1 MGNQI
6 ELSCRT
12 SLDYEKKSI
21 EYQCG
26 ECGKRFPGK
35 NGKANYKI
43 HWIEQHL
50 QSQANY
56 SLNME
61 YEFPCGACEFKTK
74 DKNEFRN
81 HIQSDH
87 DKSDVESYDCSLCEF
102 KNSSISKFNS
112 HLKNHKHYRCL
123 TCQNNF
129 HGPNSRALFRM
140 HLQKSKEVDFVNPC
154 SGQKQ
159 ITCDICKFE
168 CNEDNSFKTHF
179 ESKHEQKGN
188 RKSYNCSMCDFTTH
202 TGFIQRI
209 INHFKVHPKCYIC
222 GQQYHGSN
230 GARSLKNHMIKRHH
244 QPPKPIKLV
253 YSKSSKEPVAVK
265 EPGAVAVQN
274 SQGTYDCS
282 KCGKSWPYLSH
293 FIRHNKVCNP
303 KKEMPKNELPKTEE
317 HKPIMEPIQDHS
329 NLDAARSA

>member
-1 MGNQI
+1 
-6 ELSCRT
+6 
-12 SLDYEKKSI
+12 
-21 EYQCG
+21 
-26 ECGKRFPGK
+26 
-35 NGKANYKI
+35 
-43 HWIEQHL
+43 
-50 QSQANY
+50 
-56 SLNME
+56 ME

-74 DKNEFRN
+74 DENEFRN
-81 HIQSDH
+81 HIESDH

-168 CNEDNSFKTHF
+168 CNEDDSFKTHF

-188 RKSYNCSMCDFTTH
+188 RQSYNCSMCDFTTH

-209 INHFKVHPKCYIC
+209 INHLKVHPKCYIC
-222 GQQYHGSN
+222 GEQYHGTNASRN
-230 GARSLKNHMIKRHH
+230 LKNHMIKRHH
-244 QPPKPIKLV
+244 PKPPKPIKLV
-253 YSKSSKEPVAVK
+253 YSKSSKEPVAVA
-265 EPGAVAVQN
+265 EQN
-274 SQGTYDCS
+274 SQGSYDCS

-293 FIRHNKVCNP
+293 LIRHDKFCNP
-303 KKEMPKNELPKTEE
+303 KKEIPENKLPKT
-317 HKPIMEPIQDHS
+317 K
-329 NLDAARSA
+329 